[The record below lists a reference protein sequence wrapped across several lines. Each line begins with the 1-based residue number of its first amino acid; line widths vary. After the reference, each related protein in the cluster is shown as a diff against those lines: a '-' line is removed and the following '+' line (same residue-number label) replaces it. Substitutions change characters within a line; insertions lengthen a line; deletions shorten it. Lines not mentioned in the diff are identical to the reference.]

1 MRRLTHKVALILVR
15 YARSMACRLA
25 ASPPAPR
32 ATAKLGQPKPQGPVD
47 LFSAA
52 VADMPFI
59 DPRFVPLA
67 GPTDAVGILVFLVSA
82 ALIIALME
90 VARCAIRA
98 RIRPAPCGNDRTG
111 VVFGLEEGQ
120 TWASWHGCDRPPYRS
135 APTPRSPK

>member
-1 MRRLTHKVALILVR
+1 MRDPWP
-15 YARSMACRLA
+15 A
-25 ASPPAPR
+25 AWLLGRFR
-32 ATAKLGQPKPQGPVD
+32 ATETARARD

-52 VADMPFI
+52 VEDMPFI

-98 RIRPAPCGNDRTG
+98 RIRPAPCGNGRTG
-111 VVFGLEEGQ
+111 VVFSLEKGSRGQ
-120 TWASWHGCDRPPYRS
+120 PGMDAIGPQRLGPDIEVAEMMQDFLTQIEIGKRLNNRGA
-135 APTPRSPK
+135 